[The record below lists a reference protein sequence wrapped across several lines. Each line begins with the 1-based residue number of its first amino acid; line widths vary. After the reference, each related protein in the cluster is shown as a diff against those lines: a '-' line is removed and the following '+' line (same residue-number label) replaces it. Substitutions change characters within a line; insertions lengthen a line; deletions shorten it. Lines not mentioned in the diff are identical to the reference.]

1 MSKSLLKKAQ
11 VASGKT
17 AGIVARET
25 LAMAKRAGDMPCVIK
40 EKTIEAIQVTGKTL
54 RIKRLKNDLK
64 KWEKKRLAI
73 YPKMGEVIFKLVE
86 GKAKNIEQ
94 KKDVKG
100 FLHELRECEAEIRKI
115 KAEITQAEKSS
126 KEQIDYRTA
135 VLNLS
140 AKEKDVRLLAVKSLE
155 HLGDKDIIP
164 ILTKRLE
171 DPDLRVRQETA
182 RVLHKII
189 EREYPHHEA
198 SGSEPGQRKVK
209 DNG

>member
-1 MSKSLLKKAQ
+1 MSKNLIKKAQ
-11 VASGKT
+11 VTSGKA

-25 LAMAKRAGDMPCVIK
+25 LAMAKKAADMPCVIK

-54 RIKRLKNDLK
+54 RIKRLKSDLK

-73 YPKMGEVIFKLVE
+73 YPKMGKVVFKLVE
-86 GKAKNIEQ
+86 GKTKNIRQ
-94 KKDVKG
+94 RRDIKG
-100 FLHELRECEAEIRKI
+100 FLHELRKCEAEIGKI
-115 KAEITQAEKSS
+115 KAKITQAEKSS
-126 KEQIDYRTA
+126 KEQTDYRAA

-171 DPDLRVRQETA
+171 DPDLSVRQETA
-182 RVLHKII
+182 KVLHKLI

-198 SGSEPGQRKVK
+198 SGPEPDQRKVK